1 MVPRSRFSSRRCVL
15 PEARRSRQRRSA
27 SAIDPDTRLAAIEA
41 LPFVDSDCEEILQ
54 ELISS
59 ENEEVAQTAE
69 AALDELQMW
78 EGIDDEDEEEEEL
91 DED

>member
-1 MVPRSRFSSRRCVL
+1 M
-15 PEARRSRQRRSA
+15 RSA
-27 SAIDPDTRLAAIEA
+27 GSQEIKATAKRIRELAQSESIDPDTRLAAIEA

-78 EGIDDEDEEEEEL
+78 EGIDDEDDEEEEL